1 MDLRFSISDRYW
13 VVKLA
18 EICPAGL
25 LDGSWP
31 RGTTLIWESSLV
43 FSFLQ
48 FTSHQNWTT
57 KAGCGDFRRALH
69 YFRIPLEAV
78 CLEPFMRLQL
88 LPACLMQSRLDKHC
102 LSSNC

>member
-31 RGTTLIWESSLV
+31 RGTTLIWELSLV

-48 FTSHQNWTT
+48 FT
-57 KAGCGDFRRALH
+57 A
-69 YFRIPLEAV
+69 
-78 CLEPFMRLQL
+78 RLDNK
-88 LPACLMQSRLDKHC
+88 SRLWGFSESVA
-102 LSSNC
+102 LLQNSP